1 MKSTGMAALDEP
13 LGDTAQGTHAQA
25 AGRGRLTVNMLLHR
39 VINKANVIKCYVK
52 QAAKEM
58 STQ

>member
-1 MKSTGMAALDEP
+1 MAALDEP
-13 LGDTAQGTHAQA
+13 LRDTAQGTCTQA
-25 AGRGRLTVNMLLHR
+25 AGRGRLTFNMLLHR
-39 VINKANVIKCYVK
+39 VINKANVIKYYMK

>member
-1 MKSTGMAALDEP
+1 MAALDEP
-13 LGDTAQGTHAQA
+13 LRDTAQGTHAQA

-39 VINKANVIKCYVK
+39 VINKANVIKCHVK

-58 STQ
+58 STH